1 MIIPWEIG
9 TFLFPGLSAISLT
22 LWFISF
28 VGSSTLIQFVLH
40 DEF

>member
-9 TFLFPGLSAISLT
+9 TFLFPGLSAASLM

-28 VGSSTLIQFVLH
+28 VGSSTVIQLVL
-40 DEF
+40 DDGF